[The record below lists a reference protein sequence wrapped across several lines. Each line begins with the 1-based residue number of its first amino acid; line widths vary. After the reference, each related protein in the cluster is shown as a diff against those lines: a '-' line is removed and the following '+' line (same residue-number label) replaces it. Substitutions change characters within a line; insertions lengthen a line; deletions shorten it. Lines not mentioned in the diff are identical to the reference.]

1 MNDIPG
7 YMLIEDYVS
16 RILYCKS
23 RVEILQKRLET
34 TCKKETE
41 KQLKERIKY
50 YKRTILSDK
59 LAIRTMFNS
68 SAMSRT
74 FTDFVPDDYYIA
86 LIDRDGCVKGVIL

>member
-7 YMLIEDYVS
+7 FMLIEDYVS

-23 RVEILQKRLET
+23 RVVILQKRLET
-34 TCKKETE
+34 CEKGTE
-41 KQLKERIKY
+41 KQLKERIQY
-50 YKRTILSDK
+50 YKRTILDDK
-59 LAIRTMFNS
+59 RAIRTMFNS
-68 SAMSRT
+68 SAMSRS